1 MVAKGLRPDL
11 GVESMNRLFSF
22 CRGLLMA
29 GALQFASLLPSAAA
43 DFELK
48 FAHFVPPAHILHSTL
63 WPDMIKRIE
72 EQSNGRIKITMYPAG
87 QLLKINEIYDGVQN
101 GVADMGYVLFGATPG
116 RFPSVSVAEMPFLF
130 PNAEVGSGAIM
141 KLAATGAFD
150 NDFQD
155 VKPLY
160 FHAIDLLGI
169 HLRDGEIRTPADIQ
183 GKRIRFGSAPA
194 KDLLAAYGAIPVGVA
209 APQLYENLEKGV
221 IDGMTAGWDSLVSLR
236 LAEVSKSHLDMSV
249 FTMVFGLV
257 MSKDTLNR
265 LPPELQKVVMDNV
278 GMAEAQRLGREL
290 DKVSTS
296 GRQYVIDQGHTVP
309 TLTDAEAKAWRDGAA
324 PMIETYLQGLEDQ
337 GIKARENYKFLQ
349 SAAAAP

>member
-1 MVAKGLRPDL
+1 
-11 GVESMNRLFSF
+11 MNRMLSF
-22 CRGLLMA
+22 CRRVVAA
-29 GALQFASLLPSAAA
+29 GAFLAALALPASAAE
-43 DFELK
+43 FELK
-48 FAHFVPPAHILHSTL
+48 LAHFVPPAHILHSQL

-116 RFPSVSVAEMPFLF
+116 RFPSVSVAELPFLF
-130 PNAEVGSGAIM
+130 PNAEVGSRAIM

-150 NDFQD
+150 KDFAD
-155 VKPLY
+155 VQPLY

-169 HLRDGEIRTPADIQ
+169 HLREKPVRTPADIVGQ
-183 GKRIRFGSAPA
+183 RIRFGSAPA
-194 KDLLAAYGAIPVGVA
+194 KDLLSTYGAIPVGVA

-257 MSKDTLNR
+257 MSKDTLGK
-265 LPPELQKVVMDNV
+265 LPPDLQKIVMDNV
-278 GMAEAQRLGREL
+278 GIAEAERLGREL
-290 DKVSTS
+290 DKVSAS

-309 TLTDAEAKAWRDGAA
+309 ALTDEEAKSWHDGAA
-324 PMIETYLQGLEDQ
+324 PMIESYLQALEGQ
-337 GIKARENYKFLQ
+337 GIKARESYKFLQ
-349 SAAAAP
+349 EAAAAP